1 MWFGFQTPF
10 LVCWAME
17 APNWHY
23 RTRSSPHQV
32 LEQGVWE
39 WKKNVK
45 LFQKWEFGPWDFFC
59 TPSRMLSL
67 TLTFCFA
74 GDSPGQ
80 ESLGPIQQAWH
91 WDDHYKSRKVT
102 TTRYFNSKSYAS
114 FLLVWYLWW
123 GIAVGRG
130 SVSWTLW
137 PFSQIKSLLISY
149 PTVQWPG
156 SHILNVFDCNGVISD
171 MIVVLGV

>member
-1 MWFGFQTPF
+1 MHWSKKTSSSDRIPLTQFDTGFT
-10 LVCWAME
+10 LDYMME
-17 APNWHY
+17 LSKINIF
-23 RTRSSPHQV
+23 
-32 LEQGVWE
+32 WE
-39 WKKNVK
+39 HAEGMC
-45 LFQKWEFGPWDFFC
+45 QDFSC
-59 TPSRMLSL
+59 TSSRMLSL
-67 TLTFCFA
+67 TITFCFA

-130 SVSWTLW
+130 NVSWTLW